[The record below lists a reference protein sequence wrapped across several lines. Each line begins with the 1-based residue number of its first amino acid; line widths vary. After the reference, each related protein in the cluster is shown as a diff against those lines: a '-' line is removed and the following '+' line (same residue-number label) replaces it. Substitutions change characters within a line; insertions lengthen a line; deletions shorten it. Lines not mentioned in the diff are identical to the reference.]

1 MWWRF
6 RRHRMAMVG
15 TAVVLV
21 FYAAVV
27 FADFLAYSDPGAS
40 EAQRSLLPPQRIN
53 FFQDGRFAPY
63 VYGLTGK
70 RDPMTFKRVYTP
82 DPEKKIAVQFFAHG
96 FEYRFLGLFPTD
108 RHLLGLEGAR
118 AEDAL
123 FVIGTDE
130 QGRDLWSRLMYG
142 TRTSLTISGVVG
154 KSKKETMP
162 LCDIVP
168 SCMLTPSITASS
180 PVCIHTFP
188 SSSGIMTWAVFPG
201 SPQYSFMTK

>member
-1 MWWRF
+1 
-6 RRHRMAMVG
+6 MAMVG

-118 AEDAL
+118 A
-123 FVIGTDE
+123 
-130 QGRDLWSRLMYG
+130 
-142 TRTSLTISGVVG
+142 
-154 KSKKETMP
+154 
-162 LCDIVP
+162 
-168 SCMLTPSITASS
+168 
-180 PVCIHTFP
+180 
-188 SSSGIMTWAVFPG
+188 
-201 SPQYSFMTK
+201 